1 MAIPEAVVKQKPLL
15 RRAAVARLLLIALL
29 AEIGYAVL
37 NLSTMPVYLQ
47 YDRGYSASVI
57 GIVLVAFVLS
67 EAIFKSPMGALADKM
82 SRKRLVVIGPALTVI
97 TALATL
103 VIPHNIGVWETV
115 FLIVLRALDGIGA
128 AMLWPAAFALMGDTV
143 EDKERQQA
151 MSLLNLC
158 YLGGVAFAFPVGGFI
173 NDVVGPHIGKFTGER
188 SASLWLAAFLF
199 ALVAVSAYFFLPSDT
214 KRMADAKASGD
225 HQEASFKDLLLSV
238 RHIPQYLALAAVT
251 FMGVGFPMSIIKL
264 FADKQFGMS
273 EAAFG
278 LMVLPAVA
286 AMAVLSMPMSKL
298 GERIG
303 RAKAVHLGLFLCMVG
318 TGIIALGAFLPFMR
332 AAWVIAVGGL
342 PVGVGFLL
350 TIPAWYASVS
360 DLDPNKRG
368 ANLGAVMTAQGMG
381 AIIGLPLGGVFYD
394 KLQPVGVSIGLG
406 EAFGRYSPFLGC
418 AVCVMFG
425 WLLSLRVL
433 KAHS

>member
-1 MAIPEAVVKQKPLL
+1 MAIPEAVAKQKPLL

-47 YDRGYSASVI
+47 YDRGYTASVI

-67 EAIFKSPMGALADKM
+67 EALFKSPMGALADKM
-82 SRKRLVVIGPALTVI
+82 SRKRLVVIGPALTVL

-103 VIPHNIGVWETV
+103 VIPHNIGIWETIILV
-115 FLIVLRALDGIGA
+115 VLRALDGIGA

-143 EDKERQQA
+143 EDHERQQA

-158 YLGGVAFAFPVGGFI
+158 YLGGVAFAFPVGGFM
-173 NDVVGPHIGKFTGER
+173 NDVVGPHLAKFTGER
-188 SASLWLAAFLF
+188 SASLWLAATLF

-214 KRMADAKASGD
+214 KRRAEAKAAGE
-225 HQEASFKDLLLSV
+225 HQEASFKDLLLSI
-238 RHIPQYLALAAVT
+238 RDIPQYLALAAVT

-264 FADKQFGMS
+264 FAEKQFGMNES
-273 EAAFG
+273 AFG
-278 LMVLPAVA
+278 LMVLPAVV
-286 AMAVLSMPMSKL
+286 AMAIFSMPMSRL

-303 RAKAVHLGLFLCMVG
+303 RARAVHLGLFLCMVG
-318 TGIIALGAFLPFMR
+318 TALIALGAFLPFMR
-332 AAWVIAVGGL
+332 GAWVIALGGL
-342 PVGVGFLL
+342 PVGIGFLL

-368 ANLGAVMTAQGMG
+368 ANLGAVMTAQGLG
-381 AIIGLPLGGVFYD
+381 AIVGLPLGGIFYD
-394 KLQPVGVSIGLG
+394 KLQPVGVQLGLG
-406 EAFGRYSPFLGC
+406 EAFGRYSPFVGC

-425 WLLSLRVL
+425 WLISIRVL
-433 KAHS
+433 KAHA